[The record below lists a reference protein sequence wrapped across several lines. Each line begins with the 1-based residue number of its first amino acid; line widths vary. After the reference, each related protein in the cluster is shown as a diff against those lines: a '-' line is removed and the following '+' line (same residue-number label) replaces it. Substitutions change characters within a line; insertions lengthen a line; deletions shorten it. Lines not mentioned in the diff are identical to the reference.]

1 MILPARGTMTGM
13 SRIEKLNQLHQTDPS
28 DADVLYMLAQE
39 HAKEG
44 EHAQAITWYD
54 ACLHSDPGYHYAF
67 YHKARSQEA
76 RGDVPS
82 AKATLREGLE
92 RAQAD
97 SQGKAVEEIRE
108 YLASLGD

>member
-1 MILPARGTMTGM
+1 M
-13 SRIEKLNQLHQTDPS
+13 SRLEKLNQLHDTDPS

-44 EHAQAITWYD
+44 DHDQAITWYD

-76 RGDVPS
+76 RGDAAGAV
-82 AKATLREGLE
+82 ATLHEGLE
-92 RAQAD
+92 RAQGD
-97 SQGKAVEEIRE
+97 GQEKAVGEIRE